1 MAFLLTSLFILNVE
15 LAPNPALALGWYD
28 GFQLCRAMKSAVQEE
43 VAQIFAGIGVRV
55 HWEDEP
61 GARPT
66 NGAETPVNVVLVR
79 QHPSTWGLKPS
90 TLGVVI
96 GRRDPRT
103 AYAFVSRAFR
113 VVGHMAEKPNNCPGP
128 KARHQV
134 SRALGRV
141 IAHEIFHTIAPDHP
155 HAEDGLMHG
164 HMDRNRLLAR
174 FIGLDAECSKA
185 FLLALQQLRH
195 PSLS

>member
-1 MAFLLTSLFILNVE
+1 MSLFVLNSE
-15 LAPNPALALGWYD
+15 LPPNPALALGWYD
-28 GFQLCRAMKSAVQEE
+28 GFYLCPAIKSAVQEE
-43 VAQIFAGIGVRV
+43 VTRIFASIGVSAK
-55 HWEDEP
+55 WEDAPE
-61 GARPT
+61 ARST
-66 NGAETPVNVVLVR
+66 IAAETAVNVVLIR
-79 QHPSTWGLKPS
+79 QHPTDWGLKPN
-90 TLGVVI
+90 TLGIVM
-96 GRRDPRT
+96 GRRPPRT

-113 VVGHMAEKPNNCPGP
+113 VVGHMAEKPHRCPGP
-128 KARHQV
+128 RAMKQV

-185 FLLALQQLRH
+185 FLLALE
-195 PSLS
+195 